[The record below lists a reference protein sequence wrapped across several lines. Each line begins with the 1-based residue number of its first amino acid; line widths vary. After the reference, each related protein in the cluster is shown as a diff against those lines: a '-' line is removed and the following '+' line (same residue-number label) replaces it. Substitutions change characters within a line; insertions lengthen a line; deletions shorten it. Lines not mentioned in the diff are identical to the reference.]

1 MTVMGAFAAIALV
14 LMTLG
19 VYAVVSYTTAQRTYE
34 IGVRMAL
41 GAQRRDIRRLVVANG
56 VGLTAAGIA
65 IGLGGAYALARFASN
80 MLYEVTPSDPFTY
93 AALATLV
100 LGITMVATWAPAR
113 RAQRVDPV
121 TVLRNE

>member
-1 MTVMGAFAAIALV
+1 MGVFAVMALV

-41 GAQRRDIRRLVVANG
+41 GAQRQEIRRLVVLNG
-56 VGLTAAGIA
+56 IALTAAGIA
-65 IGLGGAYALARFASN
+65 LGLGGAYVLARLASN
-80 MLYEVTPSDPFTY
+80 MLYEVTPWDPLTY
-93 AALATLV
+93 GALASLV
-100 LGITMVATWAPAR
+100 LFITVLATWGPAR